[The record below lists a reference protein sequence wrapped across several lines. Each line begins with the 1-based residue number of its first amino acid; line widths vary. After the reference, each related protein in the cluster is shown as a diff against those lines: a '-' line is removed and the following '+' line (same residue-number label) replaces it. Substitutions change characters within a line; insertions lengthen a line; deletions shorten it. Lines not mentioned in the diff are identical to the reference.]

1 MGISPGLGRI
11 GGNKGTFNIDDAD
24 MGSAANA
31 KMSVGSLNDVA
42 FNKASLWRNNWTA
55 SGNGFG
61 SAQYQIFL
69 MRPLVIIA
77 TILQEQTLQVVTWKM
92 TSYSLSGKLRVRCS
106 GTSYYIYVNGQYRA
120 RPLLVTADWIDLGN
134 FSANGLYEL
143 QFAGSSLQYRY

>member
-1 MGISPGLGRI
+1 MGISPGLGRL

-31 KMSVGSLNDVA
+31 KMSIGSLNDVA

-61 SAQYQIFL
+61 SAPVSNIFD
-69 MRPLVIIA
+69 A
-77 TILQEQTLQVVTWKM
+77 TLSNYCNNNAGGQVVTWKM

-120 RPLLVTADWIDLGN
+120 RPPVHSRLD
-134 FSANGLYEL
+134 
-143 QFAGSSLQYRY
+143 